1 MGIEWFSCILS
12 VVFLLPVLLF
22 YLFWGRDPDI
32 GHVFRFP
39 PDILFPFSQKPKVL
53 AGKPVVQFFKERF
66 AG

>member
-32 GHVFRFP
+32 GHVFRFHTGHT
-39 PDILFPFSQKPKVL
+39 FPVQPKT
-53 AGKPVVQFFKERF
+53 GNF
-66 AG
+66 